1 MYISIKYLY
10 GVVSRNDKIG
20 KLKQVEV
27 RQGAGGRK
35 EEAEEE
41 DGAARR
47 QRNPNS
53 NYKNKRKS
61 RRRKEKKL
69 HKTLKAKDAKKRKKQ

>member
-27 RQGAGGRK
+27 RQGAGGK
-35 EEAEEE
+35 KKQ
-41 DGAARR
+41 RR
-47 QRNPNS
+47 RMERHGGNGIKFKSQ
-53 NYKNKRKS
+53 NKRKS
-61 RRRKEKKL
+61 RRRKENKL
-69 HKTLKAKDAKKRKKQ
+69 HKTLKAKDAKRKKQ

>member
-27 RQGAGGRK
+27 RQGAGEGK
-35 EEAEEE
+35 K
-41 DGAARR
+41 
-47 QRNPNS
+47 Q
-53 NYKNKRKS
+53 
-61 RRRKEKKL
+61 RRRMERHGGNGIQIQITKIKENL
-69 HKTLKAKDAKKRKKQ
+69 EEGKRTNYTKP

>member
-27 RQGAGGRK
+27 RQGAGG
-35 EEAEEE
+35 EERRSR
-41 DGAARR
+41 GGGWSGTAATE
-47 QRNPNS
+47 S
-53 NYKNKRKS
+53 KFKS
-61 RRRKEKKL
+61 QK
-69 HKTLKAKDAKKRKKQ
+69 

>member
-27 RQGAGGRK
+27 RQGAG
-35 EEAEEE
+35 EERRSR
-41 DGAARR
+41 GGGWSGTAATE
-47 QRNPNS
+47 S
-53 NYKNKRKS
+53 KFKS
-61 RRRKEKKL
+61 QK
-69 HKTLKAKDAKKRKKQ
+69 

>member
-27 RQGAGGRK
+27 RQGAGGGK
-35 EEAEEE
+35 KK
-41 DGAARR
+41 
-47 QRNPNS
+47 Q
-53 NYKNKRKS
+53 
-61 RRRKEKKL
+61 RRRIERHDGNGIQIQITKIKENL
-69 HKTLKAKDAKKRKKQ
+69 EEGKRTNYTKP